1 MTEQFAYRL
10 DVHALRDQ
18 ERDRAMELWSTN
30 TDREMLMAVSL
41 R

>member
-18 ERDRAMELWSTN
+18 DHDRGMELWST
-30 TDREMLMAVSL
+30 EY
-41 R
+41 